1 MCSSDFSIDS
11 WVHYTFVLDALIRKE
26 IVQSLELG
34 ASVFEF
40 GVAVLQSIKVST
52 GTTGD
57 TTILKILVQRCI
69 TGKGL
74 TLR

>member
-1 MCSSDFSIDS
+1 MCSDFSIES

-26 IVQSLELG
+26 IVQSSELG
-34 ASVFEF
+34 ALVFES
-40 GVAVLQSIKVST
+40 GDAVLQNVKVST

-57 TTILKILVQRCI
+57 TTMLKVLVQRCI
-69 TGKGL
+69 RGKEI